1 MVGLLLRRRYSFSI
15 TAGTAGT
22 TGFFVSRVGESGL
35 TIYIFVL
42 GSAELS
48 ARVYSQSFPKC
59 SLGAGQ
65 DKMVLETRIYFTRWQ
80 VTLAWLMRDFVMEMR
95 RGMANP
101 LSRSRGRFL
110 LGLEALEKDDLS
122 YMIFT
127 SGGYWEAQN
136 YVLIGTPRVWR
147 VLLGLFTIH
156 LVTPLSEL

>member
-1 MVGLLLRRRYSFSI
+1 
-15 TAGTAGT
+15 
-22 TGFFVSRVGESGL
+22 
-35 TIYIFVL
+35 
-42 GSAELS
+42 
-48 ARVYSQSFPKC
+48 
-59 SLGAGQ
+59 
-65 DKMVLETRIYFTRWQ
+65 
-80 VTLAWLMRDFVMEMR
+80 MEMR

-136 YVLIGTPRVWR
+136 YVLIGTPSVWG